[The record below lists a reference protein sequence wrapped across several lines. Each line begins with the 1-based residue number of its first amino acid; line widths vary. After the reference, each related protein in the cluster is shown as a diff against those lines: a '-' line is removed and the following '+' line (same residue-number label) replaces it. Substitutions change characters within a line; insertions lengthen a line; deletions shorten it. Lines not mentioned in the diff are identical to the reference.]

1 MDITYTDQEIGA
13 LIQEHKVLPDDWHSI
28 LLRANNKKRDL
39 VVTGDNGNQFRI
51 IVRQN
56 YSKPLDFSVIL
67 TVVPPLSNLDFRL
80 RRYNGW
86 TNPHNNRIEKE
97 EVHGFHIHYAT
108 ERYQLRGLKEDA
120 YAQATDRYDD
130 FDGALRCLIAD
141 ANFEEPP
148 ELQMTLF
155 EEV

>member
-1 MDITYTDQEIGA
+1 MNITFTDQEIA
-13 LIQEHKVLPDDWHSI
+13 EFIQERKVLPDDWQNI
-28 LLRANNKKRDL
+28 LLGAKGVL
-39 VVTGDNGNQFRI
+39 VVTGDNGNNFRI
-51 IVRQN
+51 IARHN
-56 YSKPLDFSVIL
+56 YTHPLDFSVIL
-67 TVVPPLSNLDFRL
+67 TVAVPLSNRQFRL

-86 TNPHNNRIEKE
+86 TNPHYNSIEKE

-108 ERYQLRGLKEDA
+108 ERYQQRGLAEDA
-120 YAQATDRYDD
+120 YAQATNRYND
-130 FDGALRCLIAD
+130 FNSALQCLIED

>member
-1 MDITYTDQEIGA
+1 MNITYTDQQIAE
-13 LIQEHKVLPDDWHSI
+13 LITERKILPNGWRNM

-39 VVTGDNGNQFRI
+39 FVTGDNKNQFRI

-67 TVVPPLSNLDFRL
+67 AVMIPLSNMEFRL

-86 TNPHNNRIEKE
+86 TNPHRNRIEKE
-97 EVHGFHIHYAT
+97 VIDGFHIHFAT

-120 YAQATDRYDD
+120 YAQATNRYDN
-130 FDGALRCLIAD
+130 FDGALQCLID
-141 ANFEEPP
+141 DTNFREPP
-148 ELQMTLF
+148 QLTLF
-155 EEV
+155 